1 MMRKLSKIFVLC
13 ACTAVLPVALAAN
26 VEQELARGSQPDTTG
41 QQKYRTI
48 QNEAAGALKL
58 NMADCRVQ
66 PAADRKSCEKQ
77 AHDEFRNEMARA
89 REVLKNP
96 SMSTSPEVS
105 GGGIK
110 ETVTPI
116 KP

>member
-1 MMRKLSKIFVLC
+1 MRKLSKIFVLC

-26 VEQELARGSQPDTTG
+26 VEQELARGSQPDVTG

-48 QNEAAGALKL
+48 ADEAGGALKL

-66 PAADRKSCEKQ
+66 PKADRAACEKQ
-77 AHDEFRNEMARA
+77 ARDEYRNEMARA
-89 REVLKNP
+89 REALKNP
-96 SMSTSPEVS
+96 SISTSPEVS

-116 KP
+116 NKP

>member
-1 MMRKLSKIFVLC
+1 MRKLSKIFVLC

-26 VEQELARGSQPDTTG
+26 VEQELARGSQPDVTG

-48 QNEAAGALKL
+48 ENEAAGALKL
-58 NMADCRVQ
+58 NLADCSAQ
-66 PAADRKSCEKQ
+66 PKADRKSCEKQ
-77 AHDEFRNEMARA
+77 ARDEYRDEMARA
-89 REVLKNP
+89 REARKNP

-105 GGGIK
+105 GGEIK